1 MEAPLS
7 PPLKPPPERR
17 EQRRRS
23 AGGWPGIPIGRLFG
37 LDIRIDTSWLI
48 IFALVALSM
57 FSSFSQSFPDLS
69 SGAAW
74 AAALGTSL
82 IFFVCLLLHEISHSV
97 VARHKGVE
105 VAGITLFM
113 FGGVSQIRQEP
124 QRPSDEFVIAV
135 VGPVTSA
142 MLGVFFLALRTAFL
156 PDSVTYDASS
166 WLGRINIALAV
177 FNLLPGL
184 PLDGGR
190 MLRAAI
196 WGATRDLRRATR
208 IASFMGSVLAFG
220 LVGWGILEVLWN
232 RRFIDGLWLGLIGWF
247 LLVASRQSVSQ
258 VELKENLRRLRVRQ
272 AMRSSCPEVSF
283 HLPVAQFVDE
293 YIFRRGGKCF
303 FVTDDDGLRGIVT
316 LDDIRRLDRDEWP
329 NTTVGDIMIPL
340 AEVKSVESSDSLLVA
355 FERMNE
361 HSLNQLPV
369 VDDGRAAGILTRN
382 DIFRLVARF
391 LELTEQPG
399 GGP

>member
-7 PPLKPPPERR
+7 PPLKPPERQ
-17 EQRRRS
+17 EQRPR
-23 AGGWPGIPIGRLFG
+23 AAAGWPGIPIGRVFG
-37 LDIRIDTSWLI
+37 LDIRIDISWLI
-48 IFALVALSM
+48 IFSLVALSM
-57 FSSFSQSFPDLS
+57 FGSFARGFPDLS

-74 AAALGTSL
+74 AAALGTTL

-97 VARHKGVE
+97 VARHQGVD

-124 QRPSDEFVIAV
+124 RRPSDEFVIAV

-142 MLGVFFLALRTAFL
+142 LLGVFFLALRNVFR
-156 PDSVTYDASS
+156 PDSVTFDASG
-166 WLGRINIALAV
+166 WLGRINLALAV

-190 MLRAAI
+190 MLRAAV

-208 IASFMGSVLAFG
+208 IASFTGSVIAFG

-247 LLVASRQSVSQ
+247 LLVASRQSRSQ
-258 VELKENLRRLRVRQ
+258 AELKENLRRLLVKQ
-272 AMRSSCPEVSF
+272 AMRASCPEVSL
-283 HLPVAQFVDE
+283 HLPVDQFVDK

-303 FVTDDDGLRGIVT
+303 FVTDDDGLRGVVT
-316 LDDIRRLDRDEWP
+316 LDDIRRIERDEWA
-329 NTTVGDIMIPL
+329 NTTIGDIMIPL
-340 AEVKSVESSDSLLVA
+340 SEVKSVESSDSLLVA

-369 VDDGRAAGILTRN
+369 VDDGRVAGILTRN

-391 LELTEQPG
+391 LELTDQPG